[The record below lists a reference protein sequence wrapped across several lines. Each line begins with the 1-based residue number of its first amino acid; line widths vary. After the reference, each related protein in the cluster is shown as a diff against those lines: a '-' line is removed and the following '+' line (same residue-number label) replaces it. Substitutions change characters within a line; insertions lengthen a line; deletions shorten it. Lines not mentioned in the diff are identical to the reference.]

1 MLSRPDAESLNFWR
15 ACCSSCRGKRR
26 LYCSELL
33 EEKPQQEDF
42 WIDFRRWKS
51 GGKRRNSEQWWKW
64 ISHTPCLSDHR
75 ISNLKVANWA
85 SLKPSLFLLRG
96 SPHCLGGGRGDYEDT
111 NLCHR
116 CFLLCL
122 KIKWVHAQ
130 LCLKFSNFLEVGWW
144 KVRHWAFLQT
154 HWAIWN
160 SSVKQGTWRWCFCV
174 PFFWIV
180 AEATSARTV
189 VKIFK
194 VCSWSLL
201 QLFNLKLELRQ
212 ETLRAWKVR
221 FHPQLCTL

>member
-96 SPHCLGGGRGDYEDT
+96 SPHCLGGGTGGLWGHKPLPQMFSALFKNKVSPCSAVFKIQQFSRSGMVEGEALSLFTDT
-111 NLCHR
+111 LSHLELFCEARDMEMVFLCP
-116 CFLLCL
+116 FLLNCC
-122 KIKWVHAQ
+122 W
-130 LCLKFSNFLEVGWW
+130 SNF
-144 KVRHWAFLQT
+144 
-154 HWAIWN
+154 
-160 SSVKQGTWRWCFCV
+160 S
-174 PFFWIV
+174 
-180 AEATSARTV
+180 
-189 VKIFK
+189 
-194 VCSWSLL
+194 
-201 QLFNLKLELRQ
+201 
-212 ETLRAWKVR
+212 
-221 FHPQLCTL
+221 